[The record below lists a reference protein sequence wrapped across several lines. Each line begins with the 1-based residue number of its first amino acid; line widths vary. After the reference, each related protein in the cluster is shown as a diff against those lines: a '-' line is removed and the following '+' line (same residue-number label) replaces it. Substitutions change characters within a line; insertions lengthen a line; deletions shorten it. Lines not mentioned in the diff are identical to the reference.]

1 MEKTIENSEKILY
14 QITVEHKEKF
24 EAFRAYL
31 LEYNKKYNLT
41 AITEEKDMLYK
52 HFFDSLAGK
61 TFLRQNSKVAEIGSG
76 AGFPSIPLKIVRDD
90 LSFYLFE
97 SVGKKCDFLHVIV
110 DNLGL
115 QNVYIY
121 NMRAEDAARQ
131 VIHREK
137 YDYVLAR
144 AVAAMN
150 TLAEYCMPFIKVG
163 GEFIAYKSGD
173 VTEIQGAEKALK
185 ILGGQKAEIYPYS
198 LPENYG
204 ERVVAAVK
212 KVKNTPDKYPRGNG
226 KERKNPL

>member
-14 QITVEHKEKF
+14 QITAEHKEKF

-31 LEYNKKYNLT
+31 LEYNQKYNLT